1 MDWKQYCEYM
11 QEINVFNRLL
21 LHQRSLLKLST
32 NEIDCLSRIAL
43 SKGLLSAR
51 EVIEQMSSN
60 KVSLSRIIK
69 KLLKEGYLIRVDNP
83 NDYRSYYL
91 KITSKGKKALRK
103 DYEKLILPIKIL
115 KENME
120 DKQFFQFMG
129 QISHMNKILKDYYR
143 DREEC
148 E

>member
-91 KITSKGKKALRK
+91 KITSKGKNFTNK
-103 DYEKLILPIKIL
+103 DSK
-115 KENME
+115 
-120 DKQFFQFMG
+120 
-129 QISHMNKILKDYYR
+129 
-143 DREEC
+143 REYGR
-148 E
+148 